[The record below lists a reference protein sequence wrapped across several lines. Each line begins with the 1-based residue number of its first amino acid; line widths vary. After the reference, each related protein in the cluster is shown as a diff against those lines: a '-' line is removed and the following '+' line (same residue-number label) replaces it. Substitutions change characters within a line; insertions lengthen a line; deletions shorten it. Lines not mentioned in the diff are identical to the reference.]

1 MTWKS
6 VFLSVIPGLGH
17 VHCGRGGRGILWFAL
32 FVLALNLFLTAPFL
46 VASKGLRI
54 GAGIASAA
62 LWILSLFDGVRCAA
76 RADAMPSESRK
87 DLGYEE
93 TRVRDPR

>member
-6 VFLSVIPGLGH
+6 LLLSVIPGLSH
-17 VHCGRGGRGILWFAL
+17 VHCGRGGRGILWFVL
-32 FVLALNLFLTAPFL
+32 FALALNLFLTAPFL

-62 LWILSLFDGVRCAA
+62 LWILALVDGVRCAA
-76 RADAMPSESRK
+76 RAEAIHRESRK
-87 DLGYEE
+87 DPSYEE
-93 TRVRDPR
+93 TRVRNPQ